1 MNTTTKEATIAE
13 QFADEMICTMQ
24 NCDNKQPVF
33 GLITKLGIVRMC
45 VKCVRINFD
54 LYR

>member
-1 MNTTTKEATIAE
+1 MNTLTKAALIAE

-45 VKCVRINFD
+45 VKCVRANLR
-54 LYR
+54 LYK